1 MYARVARAWQDGP
14 PHCALRRRAAHVL
27 VEVVLIKGETVADW
41 IYILNPLRDVL
52 DQEPCDKEKILGLAE
67 EDPEAE
73 FWLSRRN
80 RMVPGDRVWFFFTS
94 PDAAIAAVGEVDEEP
109 RLDAEAGDGSYLV
122 PVTLLTEATKAL
134 YRAPVG
140 RDELGL
146 GQVRSVQKVKPAALP
161 LLLER
166 AGL

>member
-1 MYARVARAWQDGP
+1 M
-14 PHCALRRRAAHVL
+14 
-27 VEVVLIKGETVADW
+27 ADW
-41 IYILNPLRDVL
+41 IYILNPHRDVL
-52 DQEPCDKEKILGLAE
+52 DQEPCDKEKILGLAQ

-109 RLDAEAGDGSYLV
+109 RVDPDDPDVSYLV
-122 PVTLLTEATKAL
+122 PVTLLAEATKAL

-161 LLLER
+161 VLLAR

>member
-1 MYARVARAWQDGP
+1 M
-14 PHCALRRRAAHVL
+14 
-27 VEVVLIKGETVADW
+27 ADW
-41 IYILNPLRDVL
+41 IYILNPHRDVL
-52 DQEPCDKEKILGLAE
+52 DQEPCDKEKILKLAL

-109 RLDAEAGDGSYLV
+109 RADPDDPDVSYLV
-122 PVTLLTEATKAL
+122 PVTLLAEGTQAL
-134 YRAPVG
+134 YRTPVG

-161 LLLER
+161 LLLVR